1 MPYWA
6 TAPVPIVWGM
16 VSAWATGWVPSPWFL
31 VTPPQPGDTAIER
44 PRLTALL
51 DTSVARHRVTVVTA
65 PAGFGKTTALAEWA
79 RARRGP
85 TAWFSLNHFDV
96 HARQLHHGIVTAL
109 RRLAADVDDAR
120 YGPLLTLGLDSRDVH
135 ASAGATVRALRGVP
149 EPAVLVVD
157 DVHRAGPDAGD
168 GVLGALVA
176 HAPPSVHLVL
186 AGREAPAVP
195 LQPLRAASELGEIGR
210 DHLAF
215 TTGEVRAA
223 AAALRRPVT
232 AGQAAQLRSGAAG
245 WPAAVRM
252 ALVAGVTGADGP
264 DTLLAEHVAEQI
276 LHGLRPALAD
286 FVVAA
291 TTCGTLDASIAEQ
304 LSGQRP
310 GAVLLG
316 ECVRSGLFLD
326 HFTETDREPVYRWHP
341 VFAARCRAV
350 VARRDPERAD
360 RLHRVAARALA
371 AANPLR
377 AVIHAR
383 RGNDPAL
390 ALVLL
395 EEHWLELVLRDGAAA
410 VEELCEALPP
420 PWRDD
425 PIVLLVRACC
435 SDVRPD
441 RATASTLQAQAQA
454 QAQRAGIAGG
464 DRFAAAHA
472 LTELFLAEG
481 DASLAAACDRV
492 GALLRGPTTGWGPV
506 MHACVTF
513 LLGWTELRLHRGPAR
528 AVDLLRAAERE
539 CRTTGQEVVRHRA
552 MANLALALALQGA
565 LHEARRVLSPVI
577 ADRRGLAE
585 WTSADAG
592 VEWLTDGFLAYWT
605 NDLERAQRSLRVAAD
620 CTDNP
625 QSFAA
630 LARVFGVFTAVARD
644 EPDALA
650 AAEEGLRA
658 VAEGPG
664 LGVAWHVYQRLAR
677 AMLDLDAGRREQAGT
692 AVRDAEDLTG
702 TPLCAALAAEV
713 LRRCGDL
720 GGALERLAGL
730 PTDLPSYV
738 AVSALLTRALAEHG
752 DGPRAALHIA
762 LEHVLA
768 VAAPEGVV
776 RPFADPDP
784 LLREVLADH
793 RAWGTRYEAFLM
805 ACVARAV
812 P

>member
-1 MPYWA
+1 M
-6 TAPVPIVWGM
+6 
-16 VSAWATGWVPSPWFL
+16 
-31 VTPPQPGDTAIER
+31 
-44 PRLTALL
+44 
-51 DTSVARHRVTVVTA
+51 
-65 PAGFGKTTALAEWA
+65 
-79 RARRGP
+79 
-85 TAWFSLNHFDV
+85 
-96 HARQLHHGIVTAL
+96 
-109 RRLAADVDDAR
+109 
-120 YGPLLTLGLDSRDVH
+120 
-135 ASAGATVRALRGVP
+135 
-149 EPAVLVVD
+149 
-157 DVHRAGPDAGD
+157 
-168 GVLGALVA
+168 
-176 HAPPSVHLVL
+176 HLVL

-195 LQPLRAASELGEIGR
+195 LQPLRAAGELGEIGR
-210 DHLAF
+210 DDLAF
-215 TTGEVRAA
+215 TAGEVRAA

-232 AGQAAQLRSGAAG
+232 AAQAAQLRSDAAG

-252 ALVAGVTGADGP
+252 ALLAGLAGAYGP
-264 DTLLAEHVAEQI
+264 DTLLTERVAEQI

-310 GAVLLG
+310 GAALLG
-316 ECVRSGLFLD
+316 ECVRSGLLLD

-360 RLHRVAARALA
+360 RLHRVAGRALA

-390 ALVLL
+390 ALFLI
-395 EEHWLELVLRDGAAA
+395 EECWLDLVLRDGAGA

-420 PWRDD
+420 PSANN

-435 SDVRPD
+435 SHLRPD
-441 RATASTLQAQAQA
+441 GPTASVSDLLARAQA

-464 DRFAAAHA
+464 DRFAAADA
-472 LTELFLAEG
+472 LAELFLAEG
-481 DASLAAACDRV
+481 DAGLAAACDRV

-513 LLGWTELRLHRGPAR
+513 LLGWTELRLRRGPAR
-528 AVDLLRAAERE
+528 AVELLRAAERE
-539 CRTTGQEVVRHRA
+539 SRTCGQEVVRRRA
-552 MANLALALALQGA
+552 TANLALALALEGA
-565 LHEARRVLSPVI
+565 LGEARRVLDPVI
-577 ADRRGLAE
+577 ADGRGLAE

-592 VEWLTDGFLAYWT
+592 VEWLTDGFLPL
-605 NDLERAQRSLRVAAD
+605 DQRPRARAAQPAGRRGLHGQPAVLRGA
-620 CTDNP
+620 
-625 QSFAA
+625 
-630 LARVFGVFTAVARD
+630 
-644 EPDALA
+644 
-650 AAEEGLRA
+650 
-658 VAEGPG
+658 GPG
-664 LGVAWHVYQRLAR
+664 LRRVHRR
-677 AMLDLDAGRREQAGT
+677 RSRRAGRAGGRRGG
-692 AVRDAEDLTG
+692 AACRGGGSSPRGRVARLPAGGPRDARPRRRPPRAGQGRVRGADELTG
-702 TPLCAALAAEV
+702 TPLCAALGAEV
-713 LRRCGDL
+713 LRRCGDP
-720 GGALERLAGL
+720 GAALERLAVL
-730 PTDLPSYV
+730 PADLPSYV

-752 DGPRAALHIA
+752 NGPRAALHIA

-768 VAAPEGVV
+768 AAAPEGVV

-793 RAWGTRYEAFLM
+793 RAWGTRHEAFLV